1 MNLSKCPKNHYYN
14 ADKFPSCPHCANL
27 EIGIPEKDLIG
38 TGQSHIPTV
47 VPQHP
52 ASTNA
57 YRGKTTGWLTCIDGN
72 MLGESFS
79 LREGENYI
87 GRSANMDV
95 ALLQETTVS
104 RDNHCII
111 EFDCTQNSFHLTI
124 TNQEKTV
131 LLNKKEIHTSTQL
144 KHHDVITLGDCSLLF
159 IPLCDNHFQWSDI
172 IAKGS

>member
-1 MNLSKCPKNHYYN
+1 MHLSKCPKNHYYN

-27 EIGIPEKDLIG
+27 EAGISEKDLIG
-38 TGQSHIPTV
+38 ANQSRIPTV
-47 VPQHP
+47 IPLQAAN
-52 ASTNA
+52 ASA
-57 YRGKTTGWLTCIDGN
+57 FRGKTTGWLTCIDGH

-111 EFDCTQNSFHLTI
+111 LFDNAQNSFHITI
-124 TNQEKTV
+124 TDQEKAV
-131 LLNKKEIHTSTQL
+131 FLNKKRIHTSTQL

-159 IPLCDNHFQWSDI
+159 IPLCDNHFQWPDI
-172 IAKGS
+172 VSGD